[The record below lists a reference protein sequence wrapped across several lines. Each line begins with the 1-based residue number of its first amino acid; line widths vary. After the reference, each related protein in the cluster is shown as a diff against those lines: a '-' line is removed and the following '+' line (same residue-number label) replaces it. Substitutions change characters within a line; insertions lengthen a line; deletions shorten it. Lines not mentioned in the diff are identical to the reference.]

1 MKTPTPP
8 LGLIPG
14 KSTRPVTIL
23 VVMNNLKIMSHQNMS
38 KKRIKENFPNTLKTE
53 N

>member
-14 KSTRPVTIL
+14 KSTRSVTIL
-23 VVMNNLKIMSHQNMS
+23 VVMKNLKIMSDQNMS
-38 KKRIKENFPNTLKTE
+38 KKRIKENFPNTLTIE
-53 N
+53 S